1 MTPNAVALLPLLT
14 PADITPTG
22 VRHGAW
28 SRLARRIGVS
38 PQRVRNAIAPG
49 AGPLRPE
56 TLERWRDAAAD
67 WHDFRPSY
75 PRPSESR

>member
-1 MTPNAVALLPLLT
+1 MTPNAIALHALLPPEDLT
-14 PADITPTG
+14 TG

-49 AGPLRPE
+49 ARPLRTE